1 MKLVE
6 LCYQTYSTPE
16 DYIPNV
22 ETGINF
28 YLDGD
33 SRYKICFNLC
43 FSEGI
48 PFDLELQIL
57 TLKQHQMGKIFG
69 QAVFLGTKVYGTFQV
84 LEKDS
89 RTRERKTSKYN
100 TVYKFRYNGNGILK
114 HITMKFGLIS
124 WVYTLKLLQ

>member
-1 MKLVE
+1 MELKWSSVTKLIHE
-6 LCYQTYSTPE
+6 TPE

-33 SRYKICFNLC
+33 SRYKISIAFNLC

-57 TLKQHQMGKIFG
+57 TLKGNIKWVRSLG
-69 QAVFLGTKVYGTFQV
+69 QAVFLKEYAKSIWNFSGY
-84 LEKDS
+84 
-89 RTRERKTSKYN
+89 
-100 TVYKFRYNGNGILK
+100 
-114 HITMKFGLIS
+114 
-124 WVYTLKLLQ
+124 